1 MSLPASAIFLSTSL
15 SKYAFDVD
23 KNASMVKLYTLAKN
37 CQDSGNRF
45 KEHLSRRNYINCLK
59 YFVRLLENDKNCGII
74 KVEGDVKR

>member
-1 MSLPASAIFLSTSL
+1 MSQPASAIFLSTSL

-23 KNASMVKLYTLAKN
+23 KNASTVKLYTLAKN
-37 CQDSGNRF
+37 CQDSG
-45 KEHLSRRNYINCLK
+45 KHLSRRNYINCLK